1 MSALR
6 PIADVASAAG
16 FHPDDVVTYGRT
28 AAKIALG
35 AEARAADRPLG
46 KYIIVS
52 AITPT
57 PAGEGKTVTS
67 ISLAQGLCYNGR
79 NAIVALRQPSLGPIF
94 GIKGG
99 GAGGGRATVEPR
111 VDINLN
117 LTGDLHAVAAAHNL
131 LAAAVDA
138 HIFHGNPLGVAN
150 VTLRRVVDVNDRALR
165 RIQIDAG
172 STKRPFP
179 REAGFDITA
188 ASEVMAVLALAGSVE
203 DLRARLGRIVIG
215 FDRDGKPVSAEM
227 LKVAGAMTALL
238 KDAICPNLV
247 QTQEGTPA
255 FVHAG
260 PFANIAHG
268 NSSIVSDRIA
278 LRHAD
283 FVVTEGGFGSD
294 LGLEKFMHIKC
305 ATSGLVPDAAVI
317 VTTVRALKAHGGATD
332 LALEDLDALRRGAA
346 ANLRQHVGN
355 ALAFKLPVVV
365 ALNRFPTDTDAELG
379 LTRELALEAGAR
391 HVEIS
396 EGFAR
401 GGEGA
406 SALAEA
412 VAAVCQGESRARP
425 LYRPEQRLV
434 EKAEIVAR
442 TLYGAEGVDL
452 SPEAAEA
459 IAACEAAGWGQ
470 LPVCMAKTAAKLL
483 PEGPRVR
490 IREVRPMIGAGFI
503 TLVCGDIMLMPGLP
517 ARAAF
522 ERVDLVNGEV
532 VGV

>member
-1 MSALR
+1 MSSIK
-6 PIADVASAAG
+6 PIQDVAAAMG
-16 FHPDDVVTYGRT
+16 LHPDDLVFYGRS
-28 AAKIALG
+28 AAKVSLS
-35 AEARAADRPLG
+35 AEARAADRPRG

-52 AITPT
+52 AVTPT
-57 PAGEGKTVTS
+57 AFGEGKTVTS
-67 ISLAQGLCYNGR
+67 ISLAQGLCHTGR
-79 NAIVALRQPSLGPIF
+79 NAIVCLRQPSLGPIF

-138 HIFHGNPLGVAN
+138 HIFHGNSLGVAR
-150 VTLRRVVDVNDRALR
+150 VTLRRVLDVNDRALR
-165 RIQIDAG
+165 DIHLEAG
-172 STKRPFP
+172 SKKRPFP
-179 REAGFDITA
+179 RDTGFDITA
-188 ASEVMAVLALAGSVE
+188 ASEVMAVLALASDVD
-203 DLRARLGRIVIG
+203 DLKLRLGRIVIG
-215 FDRDGKPVSAEM
+215 FDQDGAPIHAAQ

-238 KDAICPNLV
+238 KDTILPNLV

-278 LRHAD
+278 LRYAD
-283 FVVTEGGFGSD
+283 YVVTEGGFGTD

-305 ATSGLVPDAAVI
+305 ATSGLTPDCAVV
-317 VTTVRALKAHGGATD
+317 VTTVRALKSHGGATD
-332 LALEDLDALRRGAA
+332 TTLEDLDALRRGAS
-346 ANLRQHVGN
+346 NLRQHIQN

-365 ALNRFPTDTDAELG
+365 ALNRFPADTEAELA
-379 LTRELALEAGAR
+379 LSRELALEAGAR
-391 HVEIS
+391 HVELS

-406 SALAEA
+406 AALAEA
-412 VAAVCQGESRARP
+412 VAAVCEGKSQARP
-425 LYRPEQRLV
+425 LYRPEQSLL
-434 EKAEIVAR
+434 EKAEIIAT
-442 TLYGAEGVDL
+442 TLYGAEGIDVA
-452 SPEAAEA
+452 PEAAAALAAYEA
-459 IAACEAAGWGQ
+459 QGWGH
-470 LPVCMAKTAAKLL
+470 LPVCMAKTAVKLL

-490 IREVRPMIGAGFI
+490 VREVRPLIGAGFI

-517 ARAAF
+517 AHAAY
-522 ERVDLVNGEV
+522 ERVDLVDGEV